1 MTENPVLKRA
11 KSLGFTAQ
19 LNEAN
24 IWQISPKTSQETWKL
39 TEAESRWI
47 LNVRNIPQLMLNLPE
62 AIAFLESQHNIIS

>member
-1 MTENPVLKRA
+1 LTEKPLLERA

-24 IWQISPKTSQETWKL
+24 IWQILPKTSQETWKL

-47 LNVRNIPQLMLNLPE
+47 LSVRNIPQLILNLPE
-62 AIAFLESQHNIIS
+62 AITFLESHH